1 MSVNLEMLSQTIIE
15 VARHEDLILR
25 RVGKG
30 IFLVPELA
38 LIYAVGRELAIKA
51 ESVLATAGAQW
62 LPESIIGESGRTDL
76 VFHVNNSPGLAIEFK
91 CGDVH
96 VDECERALWKLAAID
111 PGDYTRVFCA
121 LIATWPTTISEEPRI
136 ERIEKGPVPVKRLT
150 KDLDFFSTFHT
161 AFKNQVCCLIGI
173 WEIDAGF
180 YKPLADPHTV

>member
-38 LIYAVGRELAIKA
+38 FVYAVGRELAIKA
-51 ESVLATAGAQW
+51 ESVLGTAAALW
-62 LPESIIGESGRTDL
+62 LPESTICESGRTDL
-76 VFHVNNSPGLAIEFK
+76 VFDVDNAPGLAIEFK
-91 CGDVH
+91 CGDIH
-96 VDECERALWKLAAID
+96 VDKCERDLWKLAAID
-111 PGDYTRVFCA
+111 PGDYMRVFCA
-121 LIATWPTTISEEPRI
+121 LIATWPNTISEDPRI
-136 ERIEKGPVPVKRLT
+136 ERVEKGPVPVKRLT
-150 KDLDFFSTFHT
+150 KDLDFFSTYHT

-173 WEIDAGF
+173 WEINARF